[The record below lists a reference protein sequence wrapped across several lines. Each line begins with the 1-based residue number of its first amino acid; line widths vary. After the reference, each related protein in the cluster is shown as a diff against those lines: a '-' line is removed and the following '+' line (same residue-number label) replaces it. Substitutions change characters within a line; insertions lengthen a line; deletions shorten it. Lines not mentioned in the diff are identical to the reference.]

1 MNPDDYDFDH
11 PSSFDFDEIILCL
24 GKLLNGEEVEIPN
37 YSFVEHA
44 RMKERV
50 LVKPTDILIFEGI
63 MSLHKKEIR
72 DMLDLKIF
80 IDCELDIALARR
92 ISRDIRDRG
101 RDVHEVLGRFNRF
114 VRKNYK
120 EFVLPTMK
128 FADLVVPGGGP
139 NHIALNLLLEFLST
153 KFSRTSKS
161 SLVFPWKTM
170 IKAQEK
176 YNSLSHPE
184 NCFVLDSQT
193 FSMNIRAIYSD
204 LDFLMTGN
212 IKLISKGL
220 ALIIKTKADYVLNKS
235 RHYILQN
242 QDKPSEAQ
250 DDIKIFIFTRIGQ
263 NEIETLQPQLKSDE
277 KSIVI
282 SLISEIDALEKIANQ
297 FSSSTFISAEQTET
311 FRGFEQDMEK
321 LSSSDKINQAS
332 KVLQRKLEKELVKI
346 SRSHS

>member
-24 GKLLNGEEVEIPN
+24 GKLLDGEEVEIPN
-37 YSFVEHA
+37 YSFKEHA
-44 RMKERV
+44 RMKEKI

-153 KFSRTSKS
+153 KFSRTSKP
-161 SLVFPWKTM
+161 SLIFPWKTM
-170 IKAQEK
+170 LKAQEE
-176 YNSLSHPE
+176 YNRLPHPG
-184 NCFVLDSQT
+184 NFFVLDSKT
-193 FSMNIRAIYSD
+193 FSMNIRAIYSES
-204 LDFLMTGN
+204 DFLMIGN
-212 IKLISKGL
+212 IKLVSKGL
-220 ALIIKTKADYVLNKS
+220 ALIIKNKADFVLEKERTYVL
-235 RHYILQN
+235 QN
-242 QDKPSEAQ
+242 EERPSETEEGIAVFVFARLGS
-250 DDIKIFIFTRIGQ
+250 K
-263 NEIETLQPQLKSDE
+263 EEEKLKSQLKINE
-277 KSIVI
+277 KSLVI
-282 SLISEIDALEKIANQ
+282 SLVSEIEILEKIAND
-297 FSSSTFISAEQTET
+297 FSNSWFISAETTET
-311 FRGFEQDMEK
+311 FSSFEQEMNK
-321 LSSSDKINQAS
+321 FSSSEGIEMIT
-332 KVLQRKLEKELVKI
+332 KVLKRKLEKELIKI